1 MWQRFLRNGK
11 VKWVSAAFVSWLL
24 LLLIVRYYIFSWPV
38 LPVFRDYIVIPEGA
52 SAYRVAHLL
61 VEKGILDEHDQE
73 VFVNA
78 VRLKSRT
85 RSIKPG
91 KFQLLNVKKM
101 IDLVDQILNPK
112 VGVVIVT
119 IPEGARRTDIAQ
131 FFGVKYPIDYDNFMA
146 LTGDSA
152 FMAHLGIQAPHLEG
166 YLFPDTY
173 RIMNGSTEES
183 IIAQMVQLTLN
194 ALDNEIIAQGR
205 EFGLASHDILTMA
218 SIIEG
223 ETKYDREKRLISA
236 VYHNRLKRG
245 MRLQADPTVQYA
257 ISDGPRRLYY
267 RDYKYASDYNTYLHK
282 GLPPTPINSP
292 GYASII
298 AAVNPEKVDYLYFV
312 ANGEGQ
318 HVFTRSFTEHKEV
331 INDIRQ

>member
-1 MWQRFLRNGK
+1 MWQRFFRNGK
-11 VKWVSAAFVSWLL
+11 VKWVSATFASGLL
-24 LLLIVRYYIFSWPV
+24 LLLIVRYYILSWPV
-38 LPVFRDYIVIPEGA
+38 SPVFRDYIVIPEGA
-52 SAYRVAHLL
+52 SAYRVAYLL

-78 VRLKSRT
+78 VRLKFRT

-194 ALDNEIIAQGR
+194 TLDIEIIAQGR

-267 RDYKYASDYNTYLHK
+267 RDYKYVSDYNTYLHK

-318 HVFTRSFTEHKEV
+318 HIFTRSFTEHKAV